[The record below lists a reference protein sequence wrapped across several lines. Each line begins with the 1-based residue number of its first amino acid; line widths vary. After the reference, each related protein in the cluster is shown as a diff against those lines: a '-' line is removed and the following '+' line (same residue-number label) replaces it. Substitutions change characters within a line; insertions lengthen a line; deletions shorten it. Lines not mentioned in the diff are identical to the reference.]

1 MIDEI
6 KTFSRKRRPSISDF
20 NKLLINTIE
29 NKDNIDKMNN
39 SFAISSNNILKSM
52 KLFNNQNKKL
62 LLEKLDTSNFHKKQK
77 EKESFHRFNTI
88 NYDNSEDLFMAKK
101 LSASIMT
108 ERSIVLIN
116 NNTKEKTNSTSYDND
131 IIEVTPLEIYNRK
144 IEYLSNL
151 IKIQSFWRK
160 YKVLKKLKIHKFF
173 YLINKIFYKNKR
185 YYIKIFFIN
194 LVKNFSISDKIYYK
208 KIPEKN
214 IIKRNIKFHII
225 KSNQK
230 LKLKSKER
238 QKGISSKDKRAWI
251 NLPLT
256 VEKYIKNRIIN
267 LYSFY
272 FFDKLK
278 IKGNEYLKQKQ
289 NKVLSKLI
297 KLNDKKNLK
306 QGINI
311 YKEKIFLENKN
322 QKENQKIYYSL
333 ISSKSRSNNKNK
345 IFDFQSFYKK
355 NILKNIIK
363 KYRYTSI
370 IQKYYSF
377 WKKES
382 KDDNINNKKNKK
394 KRIIKIK
401 KVKKTT
407 EDLNILKE
415 DTFNNVSEI
424 SHNMSISCNNT
435 INSIQSIK
443 GMKICLTTT
452 NKKMKIKKVIVDKNY
467 YKYIGNNNY
476 NTNF

>member
-77 EKESFHRFNTI
+77 EKETFHRFNTI

-131 IIEVTPLEIYNRK
+131 IIEATPLEIYNRK
-144 IEYLSNL
+144 IEYLSNV

-160 YKVLKKLKIHKFF
+160 YKMMKKLKIHKFF
-173 YLINKIFYKNKR
+173 YLIDKIFYKNNR

-194 LVKNFSISDKIYYK
+194 LVKNISLNDKIYYK

-306 QGINI
+306 QGMNI

-322 QKENQKIYYSL
+322 QKEKQKIYYSL
-333 ISSKSRSNNKNK
+333 INSKSRSNNKNK

-370 IQKYYSF
+370 IQKY
-377 WKKES
+377 
-382 KDDNINNKKNKK
+382 
-394 KRIIKIK
+394 
-401 KVKKTT
+401 
-407 EDLNILKE
+407 
-415 DTFNNVSEI
+415 
-424 SHNMSISCNNT
+424 
-435 INSIQSIK
+435 
-443 GMKICLTTT
+443 
-452 NKKMKIKKVIVDKNY
+452 
-467 YKYIGNNNY
+467 
-476 NTNF
+476 